1 MRVILRDDVV
11 GLGDIGQ
18 EVNVKAGYAR
28 NYLIPQELAIEAG
41 AKKASAVAHQM
52 KQIQKRKNEKK
63 VDCEKVAD
71 KLRDIELP
79 QELRVSSSGK
89 VFGSVTNR
97 MIAEALQAEGFE
109 IDRRRVLLAEPIKKL
124 GVHFVGVKLHPEV
137 QVQLKVKVVEKAA
150 TAEEEQSE
158 ADQLKA
164 KLDDGS
170 EENAD
175 QNASNSDE
183 EGIESE
189 DISELEEVSE

>member
-28 NYLIPQELAIEAG
+28 NYLIPHELAIEAG

-52 KQIQKRKNEKK
+52 KQIEKRKNQKK
-63 VDCEKVAD
+63 VECEKVAD

-150 TAEEEQSE
+150 TAEEEQAE

-164 KLDDGS
+164 KLDEGS
-170 EENAD
+170 D
-175 QNASNSDE
+175 QNASNSEE

-189 DISELEEVSE
+189 DISEQEEVSE

>member
-52 KQIQKRKNEKK
+52 KQIEKRKNQKK
-63 VDCEKVAD
+63 VECEMVAH

-79 QELRVSSSGK
+79 QELRVSSGGK

-97 MIAEALQAEGFE
+97 MIAESLRSEGFE
-109 IDRRRVLLAEPIKKL
+109 IDRRRVLLTEPIKKL

-137 QVQLKVKVVEKAA
+137 QVQLKVKIVEKAA

-158 ADQLKA
+158 ADQLKVE
-164 KLDDGS
+164 LDTSS
-170 EENAD
+170 EDNAD
-175 QNASNSDE
+175 QNASNSEE
-183 EGIESE
+183 EGVESE
-189 DISELEEVSE
+189 ESSEQEEVSE